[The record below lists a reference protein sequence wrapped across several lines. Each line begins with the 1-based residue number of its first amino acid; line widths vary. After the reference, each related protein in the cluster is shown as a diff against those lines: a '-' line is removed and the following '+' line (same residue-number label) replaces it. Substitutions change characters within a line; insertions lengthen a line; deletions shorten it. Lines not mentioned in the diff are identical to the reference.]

1 MAGIKLTGNI
11 VDYAIK
17 KGKNII
23 SVPMADKSSAKV
35 LWDNKRIDIVNIKH
49 GSLKGVKSMK
59 FSVENM
65 AVVIEKL
72 QKFAEKGV
80 DVMKLWSEELIKNIS
95 RL

>member
-17 KGKNII
+17 NGKKMI

-35 LWDNKRIDIVNIKH
+35 LWDNKRIDVLSIKQ
-49 GSLKGVKSMK
+49 GKLQGVKSMD
-59 FSVENM
+59 FSIENM

-72 QKFAEKGV
+72 QKFAQKGI
-80 DVMKLWSEELIKNIS
+80 DVMKMWSDELAKNIS